1 MGIKHLNKF
10 LKESCP
16 KSISYLSL
24 SELNGK
30 KIAID
35 ISIYMYKFA
44 AENCLIE
51 NMYLML
57 TVFRHYNITPIFI
70 FDGRPPEEKKALLQK
85 RKDDKKEAYAEYSRL
100 KQQIQENSA
109 MDDDDKQDVMNNMD
123 VLKRQFITI
132 NKRQVD
138 SVKDLIRCYGATYY
152 DAPGEA
158 DELCA
163 MLVIKKKVWACMSE
177 DMDMF
182 VYGCTRVLRYFS
194 LINYSVICYDTKA
207 ILEELNMSQ
216 NEFRQICV
224 LSGTDYNYN
233 AAIDSGSDVPN
244 LLKTMKM
251 FHKYRSIQKRESMC
265 DLRHG
270 FYCWLLENSSYIE
283 DIELLKSIYDVFD
296 INDKHI
302 NIKIFEKIK
311 IVNGPIIKDRIKDI
325 LQDDGFI
332 YPVAKM

>member
-10 LKESCP
+10 LKDTCP

-24 SELNGK
+24 SELSGK
-30 KIAID
+30 KISID
-35 ISIYMYKFA
+35 VSIYMYKFA

-70 FDGRPPEEKKALLQK
+70 FDGKPPEEKKALLQK
-85 RKDDKKEAYAEYSRL
+85 RRDDKKDAYAEYSRL
-100 KQQIQENSA
+100 KQQIQENIT
-109 MDDDDKQDVMNNMD
+109 MDDDDKQDIMNNMD

-182 VYGCTRVLRYFS
+182 VYGCSRVLRYFS
-194 LINYSVICYDTKA
+194 LINYSVICYDMKS

-233 AAIDSGSDVPN
+233 ATFDSGSDIPN
-244 LLKTMKM
+244 LQKTTKM
-251 FHKYRSIQKRESMC
+251 FHKYKSTQKKEFPVNLP
-265 DLRHG
+265 DG

-283 DIELLKSIYDVFD
+283 DIELLKSIYNVFD
-296 INDKHI
+296 LNDKHI

-311 IVNGPIIKDRIKDI
+311 IVNGPIIKDRIKNI
-325 LQDDGFI
+325 LQEDGFI
-332 YPVAKM
+332 YPVAKR

>member
-10 LKESCP
+10 LKDTCP

-24 SELNGK
+24 SELTGK

-44 AENCLIE
+44 AESCLIE

-70 FDGRPPEEKKALLQK
+70 FDGKPPEEKKALLQK
-85 RKDDKKEAYAEYSRL
+85 RRDDKKEAYAEYSRL
-100 KQQIQENSA
+100 KKQMQDNLT
-109 MDDDDKQDVMNNMD
+109 MDEDDKQDIMNNMD

-132 NKRQVD
+132 NKKQVD

-194 LINYSVICYDTKA
+194 LINYSVICYDMKS

-233 AAIDSGSDVPN
+233 AIFDSGSDVPN
-244 LLKTMKM
+244 LQKTMKM
-251 FHKYRSIQKRESMC
+251 FYKYKSTQKKE
-265 DLRHG
+265 LTFNFQHG

-296 INDKHI
+296 LNDKHI

-311 IVNGPIIKDRIKDI
+311 ITNGPIIKDRIKNI

-332 YPVAKM
+332 YPVAKR

>member
-10 LKESCP
+10 LKDSCP

-24 SELNGK
+24 SELTGK

-44 AENCLIE
+44 AEGCLIE

-100 KQQIQENSA
+100 KQQMQENLT
-109 MDDDDKQDVMNNMD
+109 MDDDDKQDIMNNMD

-138 SVKDLIRCYGATYY
+138 SIKDLIRCYGATYY

-194 LINYSVICYDTKA
+194 LINYSVICYDTKS

-233 AAIDSGSDVPN
+233 ATFDSGSDAPN
-244 LLKTMKM
+244 LQKTMKM
-251 FHKYRSIQKRESMC
+251 FHKYKSTQKRDIGS

-270 FYCWLLENSSYIE
+270 FYCWLLENSTYIE

-296 INDKHI
+296 LNDKHI

-311 IVNGPIIKDRIKDI
+311 IVNGPIIKDRIKNI
-325 LQDDGFI
+325 LQEDGFV
-332 YPVAKM
+332 YPVAKR